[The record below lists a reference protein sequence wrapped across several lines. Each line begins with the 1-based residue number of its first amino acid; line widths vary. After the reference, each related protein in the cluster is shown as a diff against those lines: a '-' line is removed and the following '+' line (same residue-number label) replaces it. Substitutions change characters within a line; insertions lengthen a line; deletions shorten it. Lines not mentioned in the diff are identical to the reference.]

1 MKGWKKLNA
10 GTGSRYIGMKI
21 YTRTGDTGTSSLADG
36 ERVLKNDLRLEAYGT
51 TDELS
56 AQLALLRTLLKT
68 EEEKNRILELQKH
81 LFRISGRL
89 AYRKPPENDNIR
101 SLFQDYARLDKELT
115 HQLEKAIDCI
125 QKKLPV
131 THSFVVPGGSAAAA
145 QAHICRTVCR
155 RAERKCIAVHQT
167 EELNESMLTFL
178 NRLSDYLYI
187 LSRKLCLDETDELFW
202 EGK

>member
-1 MKGWKKLNA
+1 
-10 GTGSRYIGMKI
+10 MKI

-51 TDELS
+51 TDELN

-202 EGK
+202 DGK